1 MLTQTQVSQLYVVL
15 LGRAA
20 DGSGN
25 AYWQSSSSSM
35 SSAATAILNTPESKI
50 YFGVNLGSDQNF
62 IEVVY
67 LNTFGKTYA
76 QDPVGIDYWVDLLTS
91 GESRGGVVS
100 AIITAIQ
107 QPINAGVYQD
117 MFNNKVRVSNYC
129 ANLLY
134 RAPITT
140 IDDFVSYIIDVTHEE
155 STVTAAKAA
164 ILKDSL
170 ATTTPTAALTVSGVN
185 TTEIE
190 TVYSSLMKLAEL
202 TITSQYDEGRLV
214 GSDFAQVLTAAITSA
229 MQLSVSSVQEQPIKD
244 AQVLD
249 MKVKDFVMLAANE
262 KDIELKA
269 AQILLTQEQVTTEQ
283 DKQMAMIVET
293 TLKENMNKAD
303 IGVKA
308 AQELMINK
316 QAVGEDVKGILM
328 MRQTQAYDDN
338 LKTKEAEIIGQTISM
353 YAAGSGTVPEGM
365 ESGFKSAIEMINPGY
380 TVFPPVTP

>member
-1 MLTQTQVSQLYVVL
+1 M
-15 LGRAA
+15 A
-20 DGSGN
+20 
-25 AYWQSSSSSM
+25 
-35 SSAATAILNTPESKI
+35 
-50 YFGVNLGSDQNF
+50 VNV
-62 IEVVY
+62 IEI
-67 LNTFGKTYA
+67 G
-76 QDPVGIDYWVDLLTS
+76 
-91 GESRGGVVS
+91 
-100 AIITAIQ
+100 
-107 QPINAGVYQD
+107 
-117 MFNNKVRVSNYC
+117 
-129 ANLLY
+129 
-134 RAPITT
+134 
-140 IDDFVSYIIDVTHEE
+140 
-155 STVTAAKAA
+155 
-164 ILKDSL
+164 
-170 ATTTPTAALTVSGVN
+170 
-185 TTEIE
+185 
-190 TVYSSLMKLAEL
+190 TVYTSLMGLAEL

-214 GSDFAQVLTAAITSA
+214 GSDFAQVFTAAITSA
-229 MQLSVSSVQEQPIKD
+229 MQLAVGSVQEQPIKIQQVTSMVNED
-244 AQVLD
+244 AIKEAQSEKDLLLKDSQILD

-365 ESGFKSAIEMINPGY
+365 ESGFKSAIEMINPSY
-380 TVFPPVTP
+380 TVFPPVG